1 MTAPPTTATEATF
14 RASMLA
20 QADADALAEVA
31 DECLVTA
38 PAPQVH
44 HGPDVGTIMLTVR
57 EPVETTRFH
66 LGEVLVTRCQVE
78 HRGVTTWAM
87 RMGDD
92 RASTLAAAVCDA
104 EVIAGGPAAGTVERL
119 VTETRRQLD
128 AERAEEWREL
138 EPTIVAFEEMD

>member
-1 MTAPPTTATEATF
+1 
-14 RASMLA
+14 
-20 QADADALAEVA
+20 
-31 DECLVTA
+31 
-38 PAPQVH
+38 
-44 HGPDVGTIMLTVR
+44 
-57 EPVETTRFH
+57 
-66 LGEVLVTRCQVE
+66 
-78 HRGVTTWAM
+78 M

>member
-1 MTAPPTTATEATF
+1 MTEVSKATSDAAF

-20 QADADALAEVA
+20 QADAASLAVVA
-31 DECLVTA
+31 DECLAAA
-38 PAPQVH
+38 PTPLVH
-44 HGPDVGTIMLTVR
+44 FGPDVGTIMLTMR
-57 EPVETTRFH
+57 EPVEATRFH

-78 HRGVTTWAM
+78 HRETVAWAM

-104 EVIAGGPAAGTVERL
+104 EVAAAGPAAASVERL
-119 VTETRRQLD
+119 VAETHRHLE

>member
-1 MTAPPTTATEATF
+1 MTTTTPTT

-20 QADADALAEVA
+20 QADPDALAAVA
-31 DECLVTA
+31 DECLASA
-38 PAPQVH
+38 PTPSIH

-66 LGEVLVTRCQVE
+66 LGEVLVTRCQLE
-78 HRGVTTWAM
+78 HRGVTAWAM

-92 RASTLAAAVCDA
+92 RAATLAAAICDA
-104 EVIAGGPAAGTVERL
+104 EAEAAGPASPAVERL
-119 VTETRRQLD
+119 VTETRRHLD
-128 AERAEEWREL
+128 EQRAEEWNEL